1 MRGGTCSLLSLK
13 MQGYLRTDGTTRRA
27 VNLPEK
33 VRNIYNYQSSPFV
46 ENIRELKPSPCDL
59 QDPLRVKMSAITGS
73 ITKKRKKSDAKPQSQ
88 INKCLN
94 EKRRRT
100 QENLFIDELTELIFP
115 TDMSSGKTDKCQI
128 LQRTVDQIRH
138 IRQQEGSN
146 SHAVQQGEVSSSN
159 RNILSNDQVGPIV
172 LEALD
177 GFLFIVNTEGRVEHV
192 TENITQY
199 INYTKDDVLGKD
211 IYNIIHHGDHNTFM
225 PSLLPMSLGWTSE
238 PQPQKNRTFTCR
250 FLVKPPDDTEETMEE
265 KQQRVSKYE
274 SMQICAALLPS
285 NSDRLESGDVSS
297 ESSDIGP
304 SVMCVARRIPPN
316 EKPIGSLIEQ
326 FTVKLDT
333 TGKIITVDTSGLS
346 DPYSKYLEKVRDLI
360 GTTIKDLCHPHDL
373 SKLTAHLN
381 DTLQVGRS
389 TSDLY
394 RLRVSPD
401 KFLNIQTNSK
411 LFKASMMNSTDFI
424 MATNSIIGD
433 NDLTPIEGGQLSNN
447 KVCSGHSSNRCANNS
462 NNNNGNNKNNVGGP
476 LMPATHL
483 NGQVSGI
490 SGRGLAGTSSHSAA
504 TSSNSIVFSAA
515 ESCNN
520 PLPSLSTSNSFNH
533 FLEKMDLEF
542 ELFRSSPWDLDSSS
556 GWADRPESRA
566 SGPPNSRPS
575 SQPAPTSPSPQGTF
589 SSNSAVAPHCSP
601 LRAFSPTSG
610 NAAHTFSN
618 SFPFSPLQESQTS
631 SLTNS
636 AASSVS
642 ANGAAG
648 LTPKRQDEGKTGCS
662 TTNQSAMEVANARN
676 NATPVT
682 ATGTTG
688 GQSSAASATVETQNS
703 VVSTDSGRLRNLLTK
718 GASASEDSQDN
729 TNNDSNS
736 QNKHKILKILLDQQ
750 DEDDFHPEH
759 NIKVRTSPSTVPK
772 PSMEH
777 SKSTLGNNMLLQLLN
792 EKNDDEDEDVRAGFK
807 KRNELLQQLLKDQ
820 DDERKVQ
827 EQPCKPQTREEDSLL
842 RSLGFRNTTPSPSQ
856 SGDNVGLGGP
866 SQVGQKRPGD
876 DGDLNIA
883 VKRPMDGTHQV
894 SSSGTPTNATS
905 KLWEKNKMLASLLAK
920 QPPQPT
926 TIPPIPA
933 SVISETPQDKLLR
946 IKHQTPQQTRPQ
958 SQQQQQAQQQ
968 QQQQQ
973 QPWTGGSMQSV
984 GGNNTITTTATS
996 ARTPLQ
1002 SQSRQLPRP
1011 TTNTYLNHML
1021 SQQQRPQLG
1030 QMDSEFTG
1038 SGEHHQ
1044 TSTDPNNWD
1053 NQSSD
1058 PDLSDILD
1066 QVIEFVPD
1074 EAITD
1079 SSAIANLLDVI
1090 EAPQNNVLN
1099 EKMAI
1104 SAIQK
1109 SLMLCETAVNPTSST
1124 ITIPGTPPA
1133 YSTALVTTPVTTS
1146 HSYQPPP
1153 MYQQQTRM
1161 RSTTQLVRQNTAQF
1175 TQQQQLQIHQERAKL
1190 MQQQQQ
1196 LKQRLL
1202 QQQQQQQLLIPSNA
1216 TATDQI
1222 TTGIQNIDNL
1232 LNNTVAPN
1240 VSLQRSSVPDS
1251 QVSPGYG
1258 GSVQM
1263 PSSGHR
1269 LAHSYSHPSTLPQHP
1284 IVNNNFN
1291 SGQQVSAAAR
1301 LSPHSPAGILSFS
1314 HPQPLSPRVTQ
1325 VRTQQQPTAQQQLQQ
1340 QQRSMSS
1347 PGTPASTR
1355 QSPFPAETFPPPT
1368 SPTASQFPPGP
1379 NPGAPN
1385 PSAQYRLQRTTSTP
1399 SATTQ
1404 LPGGLGSPRH
1414 YGGVSKEQPLL
1425 SPSHQHSGCPAT
1437 PTHNQH
1443 NVTNTQQHFSN
1454 QQHSSMIY
1462 HTTANTINT
1471 ADMQNNQFC
1480 YDRTSVPLYS
1490 SGPGDTQ
1497 DARSLP
1503 SGNPV
1508 NHQLGGNASSTS
1520 EFVRQELRAIVGART
1535 QQQQQQRVPN
1545 NLQNNLSGQVSQ
1557 DDLDALGLNFEM
1569 SSAGEAVVSDGP
1581 AKSWA
1586 IGSAGSAP
1594 SSSRLEFFQTSME
1607 EVARGDP
1614 KVNQSS
1620 LLQKL
1625 LSE

>member
-424 MATNSIIGD
+424 MATNSIIG
-433 NDLTPIEGGQLSNN
+433 
-447 KVCSGHSSNRCANNS
+447 
-462 NNNNGNNKNNVGGP
+462 
-476 LMPATHL
+476 
-483 NGQVSGI
+483 
-490 SGRGLAGTSSHSAA
+490 
-504 TSSNSIVFSAA
+504 
-515 ESCNN
+515 
-520 PLPSLSTSNSFNH
+520 
-533 FLEKMDLEF
+533 
-542 ELFRSSPWDLDSSS
+542 
-556 GWADRPESRA
+556 
-566 SGPPNSRPS
+566 
-575 SQPAPTSPSPQGTF
+575 
-589 SSNSAVAPHCSP
+589 
-601 LRAFSPTSG
+601 
-610 NAAHTFSN
+610 
-618 SFPFSPLQESQTS
+618 PLQESQTS

-1325 VRTQQQPTAQQQLQQ
+1325 GNYGNTPRLFNVNQVRTQQQPTAQQQLQQ